1 MFTQFTNSLQEF
13 ISWMWNDA
21 TTAQTI
27 IVLFTF
33 SAFFW
38 KFIPWAEKATK
49 DFSNW
54 LKDLSEAV
62 KGLCEERKKM
72 KAVLASETDEEAKQ
86 KFNEL
91 F

>member
-13 ISWMWNDA
+13 FSWMWNDA
-21 TTAQTI
+21 TTAQVI
-27 IVLFTF
+27 IVLFVF

-38 KFIPWAEKATK
+38 KWIPWAERATK
-49 DFSNW
+49 DFCEW
-54 LKDLSEAV
+54 LKGLSEAV

-72 KAVLASETDEEAKQ
+72 KAILECESEEEAAQ
-86 KFNEL
+86 KAREL